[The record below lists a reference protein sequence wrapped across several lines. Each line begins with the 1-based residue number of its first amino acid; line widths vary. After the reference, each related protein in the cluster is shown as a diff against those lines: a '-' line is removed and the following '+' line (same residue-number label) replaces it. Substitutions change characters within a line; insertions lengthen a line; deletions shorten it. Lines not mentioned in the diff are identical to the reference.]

1 MFTSASV
8 SEFICKLGQWCPWL
22 CGCFESGHSL
32 HPVVQLHLLPESTD
46 RVVGV
51 ASGSPDVTA
60 RGNQVLHGQCR
71 CGSSAYPKFPCAL
84 DITALTGS
92 AGIVALH
99 QYPVNVSCYRHKYVL
114 GWGTMTKNISRSW
127 HRSC

>member
-1 MFTSASV
+1 MLLREATKYFMVSV
-8 SEFICKLGQWCPWL
+8 DVG
-22 CGCFESGHSL
+22 
-32 HPVVQLHLLPESTD
+32 LL
-46 RVVGV
+46 
-51 ASGSPDVTA
+51 
-60 RGNQVLHGQCR
+60 
-71 CGSSAYPKFPCAL
+71 PKFPCAL

-99 QYPVNVSCYRHKYVL
+99 QYPVIVSCYRHKYVL